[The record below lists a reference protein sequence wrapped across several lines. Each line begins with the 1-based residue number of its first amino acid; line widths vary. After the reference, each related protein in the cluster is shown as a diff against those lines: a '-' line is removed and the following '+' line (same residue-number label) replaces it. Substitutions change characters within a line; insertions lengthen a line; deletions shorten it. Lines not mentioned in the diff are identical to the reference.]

1 MCAFVFQSVEMLMS
15 DFSNASAKPI
25 YKAAHVFL
33 TEGLSFVRQLVFWCG
48 YVMYSCSAIV
58 LSSVVF
64 AVVYGTITVKVS
76 SHDAY

>member
-33 TEGLSFVRQLVFWCG
+33 TEGLSFVRQLVF
-48 YVMYSCSAIV
+48 
-58 LSSVVF
+58 
-64 AVVYGTITVKVS
+64 
-76 SHDAY
+76 